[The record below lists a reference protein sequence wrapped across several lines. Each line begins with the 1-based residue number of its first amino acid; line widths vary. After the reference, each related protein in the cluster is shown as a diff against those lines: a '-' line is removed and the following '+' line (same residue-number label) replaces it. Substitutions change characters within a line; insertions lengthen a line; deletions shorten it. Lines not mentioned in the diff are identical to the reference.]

1 MDPFQAYHSYLES
14 WAKFSKH
21 INIICREIQYQRWLW
36 ITIIATH
43 TVISHALSQS
53 QVFTKISTT
62 NISIIEYDKFNL
74 LHVFFIV
81 TVTVWW
87 FKCKCKWSYLI
98 MGPTPASVLWCVAHQ
113 VTISPVLCW
122 SISVSDHCLCSASS
136 PCVDPQLELPW
147 LPARLAAPA
156 SSPSPVP
163 AWFCK
168 YTTHSL
174 TQLHSP
180 NTADGKFSI
189 NTIQLL
195 LLPKP
200 CSLASFIHHQH
211 LLYIWFGYARL
222 A

>member
-36 ITIIATH
+36 ITIIDTH

-53 QVFTKISTT
+53 QVFTKDSTT
-62 NISIIEYDKFNL
+62 NISIIEFDKFNL

-81 TVTVWW
+81 TVTVWS

-98 MGPTPASVLWCVAHQ
+98 VGPTPASVLWCAAHQ

-122 SISVSDHCLCSASS
+122 SVSVSDHCLCSASS

-168 YTTHSL
+168 YTTHSHSSTL
-174 TQLHSP
+174 PIQQTGSFPSILSNYCWFQSHVLWLHL
-180 NTADGKFSI
+180 FIISI
-189 NTIQLL
+189 YCTFYL
-195 LLPKP
+195 
-200 CSLASFIHHQH
+200 
-211 LLYIWFGYARL
+211 ARL
-222 A
+222 G